1 MDNSTQ
7 IKQLI
12 KNRKLSSEEEFKLFE
27 DALHKLQGN
36 ITIDDVYEICNA
48 FVMIAKM
55 MKLCL
60 GLYTLLSN

>member
-36 ITIDDVYEICNA
+36 ITIDDVY
-48 FVMIAKM
+48 
-55 MKLCL
+55 
-60 GLYTLLSN
+60 

>member
-36 ITIDDVYEICNA
+36 KFVML